1 MVLDRP
7 IQARR
12 QRGKRWKRIYSDGA
26 RGSGSLREAHSGND
40 ARLMCCPGED
50 PFAGV
55 CTSQQEYERAL
66 AFKAARRAQARANA
80 GLDPEVPQPSDGGR
94 WWR

>member
-1 MVLDRP
+1 
-7 IQARR
+7 
-12 QRGKRWKRIYSDGA
+12 
-26 RGSGSLREAHSGND
+26 
-40 ARLMCCPGED
+40 MCCPGED